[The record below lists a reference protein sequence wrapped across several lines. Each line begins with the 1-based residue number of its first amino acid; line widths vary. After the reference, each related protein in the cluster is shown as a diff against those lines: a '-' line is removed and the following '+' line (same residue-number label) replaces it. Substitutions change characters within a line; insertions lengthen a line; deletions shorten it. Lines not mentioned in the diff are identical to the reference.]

1 MTKAPLLRTT
11 RSNCAR
17 VQQGY
22 VIMRYKN
29 CTFHAASGSCRP
41 CRVQV
46 ARIPAATP
54 MQATSSVATPCTA
67 RRKSHRDQHTRGANC
82 QTDTKLRLNASGLQ
96 SVLLSAHVR
105 FNGAVLVSFSTCS
118 QCGVHLRHQ
127 CSTSSTS
134 TSLSFQ
140 CCRVH
145 EEFRQ
150 FVAWRDGSLT
160 MVIIGLA
167 SSTYSTMEC

>member
-1 MTKAPLLRTT
+1 MRRVGRAGPAVYKWRESQLR
-11 RSNCAR
+11 
-17 VQQGY
+17 
-22 VIMRYKN
+22 
-29 CTFHAASGSCRP
+29 HP
-41 CRVQV
+41 CKQH
-46 ARIPAATP
+46 
-54 MQATSSVATPCTA
+54 
-67 RRKSHRDQHTRGANC
+67 RR
-82 QTDTKLRLNASGLQ
+82 LRLHVRPAGNHTETNILVVRIAKPTPNCVLMHLALQ

-134 TSLSFQ
+134 ISLSFQ